1 MPNTRTLSP
10 LSKGLR
16 IFLAL
21 LFSVFALT
29 QFNDPD
35 PLLWIS
41 IYGTMAVLM
50 IVSIFKKVPKLVL
63 GIIAGILIV
72 YLLVLVPEIISWIN
86 KGMPSIVETMSA
98 EEPHIEYARE
108 FFGVVI
114 CLAGLWFLRRTK
126 LIG

>member
-1 MPNTRTLSP
+1 MSNTPKLSRF
-10 LSKGLR
+10 SKGFR
-16 IFLAL
+16 VFLAL
-21 LFSVFALT
+21 LFSVFAFT

-50 IVSIFKKVPKLVL
+50 IVSIFKRVPQLVL

-72 YLLVLVPEIISWIN
+72 YLVVLVPEIISWIN
-86 KGMPSIVETMSA
+86 KGMPSIVESMSA

-114 CLAGLWFLRRTK
+114 CLAGLWYLGR
-126 LIG
+126 GE